1 MSIISQALLANPFK
15 SKDFKWN
22 TSTIMKPNGRG
33 KQSKWFL
40 PCYTVN
46 HLNMTMYDKGSILNW

>member
-33 KQSKWFL
+33 NRVSDS
-40 PCYTVN
+40 CHV
-46 HLNMTMYDKGSILNW
+46 ILLTTST